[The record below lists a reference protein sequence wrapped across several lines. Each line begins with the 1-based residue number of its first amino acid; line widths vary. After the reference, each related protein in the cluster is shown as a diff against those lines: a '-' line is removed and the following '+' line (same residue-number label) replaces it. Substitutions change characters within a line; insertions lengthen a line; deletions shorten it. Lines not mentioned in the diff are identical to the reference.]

1 MSTTPVDDLRLRVR
15 DGDALFVVGSGV
27 SVGATKG
34 NPCASWTG
42 LIESGINEAKKVA
55 SIGEAVVGAFQTLI
69 RSGDLDSLLAAA
81 EFVTRKLKAPKGGD
95 YRSWLRNSFS
105 GLSIE
110 YKEVL
115 EAISSLPGQLA
126 TTNYDGLIE
135 EATKLPA
142 VTWRQVG
149 DIEHVLNKTETGVI
163 HLHGFWRDPES
174 VILGVRDYEKITS
187 DRHAQLVLRSI
198 LLRSTVVFIGCGE
211 GLADPNFGALLD
223 WARAVFA
230 ESERTHYRLCL
241 QRDYAALAQQ
251 HSSDRIR
258 VVSYG
263 ENYSD
268 LAPFLRTLLPV
279 MPETPHAGNDRLL
292 AYDANETPNRY
303 VDWELYSTAQGFS
316 ERINVHSQA
325 PDGAPQLEIFAKGT
339 ELVGA
344 NKALSVLA
352 GRFEF
357 EYLANY
363 SRAKH
368 SNLFVYAIPMQRTA
382 GGRTL
387 EVGADS
393 EEDPDNAFSPYR
405 KRLVVPSEHVGD
417 GKWHAASIDF
427 DFKGI
432 PGASFSILGIRINEG
447 CAKPGPGIISIRN
460 VKAFDTGR

>member
-1 MSTTPVDDLRLRVR
+1 MSTTPVEDLRLRVR

-55 SIGEAVVGAFQTLI
+55 SISDAIARAFQTLI

-95 YRSWLRNSFS
+95 YRSWLRSSFS
-105 GLSIE
+105 GLTIE

-115 EAISSLPGQLA
+115 EAIRSLPGQLA

-149 DIEHVLNKTETGVI
+149 DIEHVLNKTEKGVI

-174 VILGVRDYEKITS
+174 IILGVRDYEKIIS

-198 LLRSTVVFIGCGE
+198 LLRNTIVFVGCGE

-223 WARAVFA
+223 WARTVFA
-230 ESERTHYRLCL
+230 ESERTHYRLCH
-241 QRDYAALAQQ
+241 QRDYATLAQQ
-251 HSSDRIR
+251 HANDRIR

-279 MPETPHAGNDRLL
+279 TPEAPHTGNDRPPT
-292 AYDANETPNRY
+292 YDANETSKRY
-303 VDWELYSTAQGFS
+303 ADWDLYSTAQGFS
-316 ERINVHSQA
+316 DRISVHLHA
-325 PDGAPQLEIFAKGT
+325 PDGVPQLEIFAQGT

-344 NKALSVLA
+344 NKTLSMLT
-352 GRFEF
+352 GRFEL
-357 EYLANY
+357 EYLAKY

-368 SNLFVYAIPMQRTA
+368 SNLFVYAIPMQRA
-382 GGRTL
+382 PDGRLL
-387 EVGADS
+387 EVGADD
-393 EEDPDNAFSPYR
+393 EGDPDNAFSSFR
-405 KRLVVPSEHVGD
+405 KRLVVPSEHIGD

-432 PGASFSILGIRINEG
+432 PGASFSILGVRVNEG
-447 CAKPGPGIISIRN
+447 CAKPGSGIISIRN
-460 VKAFDTGR
+460 VKAFDTGD